1 MIFMTFHILGISSSQ
16 LTFIF
21 FGGVAQPPTSV
32 VLMDVIWRLWIS
44 LNGSSWDVTG
54 LSLIFFLL
62 LMIWMRCDW
71 ILRNFRSEC
80 CCVLFLQFW
89 TVEQDASSK
98 KCDEMCCQDGLAFSI
113 WDFTIKHIQISTS
126 SILKRRIWW
135 GLQWSLSTENSE
147 FANRLLKLTLRVSV
161 YIFKTHGFPG
171 KKTHDLHICL
181 EHLCYFTG
189 GYDPMTG
196 GPLPHCPRDFE
207 MCFSPEN
214 AFGFTEME
222 VFYECH
228 PPTIHD
234 QIRLKYES
242 Y

>member
-1 MIFMTFHILGISSSQ
+1 
-16 LTFIF
+16 
-21 FGGVAQPPTSV
+21 
-32 VLMDVIWRLWIS
+32 
-44 LNGSSWDVTG
+44 
-54 LSLIFFLL
+54 
-62 LMIWMRCDW
+62 MRCDW

-171 KKTHDLHICL
+171 KKHMIYTFVLNIYVILQEGMTQWQADHCRIAPGILRCVFPLKTRLVSQKWRSSMSVTHLLFMIKYVWNMNPINYPICRN
-181 EHLCYFTG
+181 
-189 GYDPMTG
+189 MKK
-196 GPLPHCPRDFE
+196 
-207 MCFSPEN
+207 
-214 AFGFTEME
+214 
-222 VFYECH
+222 CH
-228 PPTIHD
+228 MNH
-234 QIRLKYES
+234 
-242 Y
+242 